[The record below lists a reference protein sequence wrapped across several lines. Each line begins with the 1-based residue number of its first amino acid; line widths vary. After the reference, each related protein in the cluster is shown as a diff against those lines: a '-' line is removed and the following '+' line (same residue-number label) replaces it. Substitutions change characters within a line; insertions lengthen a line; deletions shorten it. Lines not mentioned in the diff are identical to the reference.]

1 MYVLYIV
8 YMRTSDSVHYRELEA
23 KTVLRG
29 GQAGERGG
37 EMGGGAHGVL
47 KATRNLIAAS
57 LVKLQ

>member
-1 MYVLYIV
+1 
-8 YMRTSDSVHYRELEA
+8 MRMSDSVQYRELEA

-29 GQAGERGG
+29 GQAGEGG
-37 EMGGGAHGVL
+37 GMGGGAHRIL

>member
-1 MYVLYIV
+1 MQ
-8 YMRTSDSVHYRELEA
+8 YRELEA

-29 GQAGERGG
+29 GQAGEWGEGG
-37 EMGGGAHGVL
+37 MGGGAHRVL